1 MQEDLLLSVLIP
13 VYNER
18 DTVREVIGRIRS
30 LPLRT
35 QIVVVDD
42 CSTDGT
48 REVLRGLAEKEKDL
62 TIRFHEHNR
71 GKGAAIRT
79 ALAEATGDV
88 VIIQDADMEYDP
100 VEYPRLLEPIRQGV
114 ADVVYGSRFLGGPH
128 RVLFFWH
135 QFGNASSRCSRTS

>member
-18 DTVREVIGRIRS
+18 DTVREVIGRVRS

-48 REVLRGLAEKEKDL
+48 REVLRGLAETEKDL
-62 TIRFHEHNR
+62 AIRFHP
-71 GKGAAIRT
+71 AARSPPGCRVGIPGIPEPFCIP
-79 ALAEATGDV
+79 ALDEG
-88 VIIQDADMEYDP
+88 Q
-100 VEYPRLLEPIRQGV
+100 Q
-114 ADVVYGSRFLGGPH
+114 
-128 RVLFFWH
+128 
-135 QFGNASSRCSRTS
+135 RCH